1 MARETKEGTSVADH
15 IRAMSDSELASFL
28 IRFQNTFG
36 EEYEG
41 EQSCLE
47 WLKSDDYL
55 KETV

>member
-41 EQSCLE
+41 EQSCIE
-47 WLKSDDYL
+47 WLQSDDYL
-55 KETV
+55 K